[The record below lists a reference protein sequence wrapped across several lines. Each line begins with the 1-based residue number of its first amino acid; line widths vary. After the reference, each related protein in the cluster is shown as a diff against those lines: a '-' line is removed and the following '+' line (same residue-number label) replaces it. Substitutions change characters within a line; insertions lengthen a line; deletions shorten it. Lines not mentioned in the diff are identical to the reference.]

1 MVATPHIGRVFWSEP
16 LADDRQISSLTVK
29 LRAVTDLTDLVERC
43 KAGDGLAFREVFRN
57 HRADVARLVLRMTG
71 SPGDLEDLVLE
82 VFLQVYRSIK
92 DFRGQSRFST
102 WLYRLTVNVVL
113 MQRRAARSRPVLQAA
128 SDDSFGADGREL
140 PDDQLARTRRVAAF
154 YRLLDRLSDK
164 KRAVFVLHELE
175 GLSPSEVAKVV
186 GAPVLTVRTR
196 LFYARRELL
205 ELLRDEPA
213 LEFVARELR
222 EEKLLEEQSE
232 SAELTE
238 GEST

>member
-1 MVATPHIGRVFWSEP
+1 M
-16 LADDRQISSLTVK
+16 
-29 LRAVTDLTDLVERC
+29 
-43 KAGDGLAFREVFRN
+43 FRN

-71 SPGDLEDLVLE
+71 RPGDLEDLVQE

-102 WLYRLTVNVVL
+102 WLYRVTVNVVL

-128 SDDSFGADGREL
+128 SDDSFGADVREL
-140 PDDQLARTRRVAAF
+140 PDDQLARARRVAAF

-186 GAPVLTVRTR
+186 SAPVLTVRTR

-205 ELLRDEPA
+205 GD
-213 LEFVARELR
+213 VARRARVGIRGARAARRAIRARALIRSPKESRR
-222 EEKLLEEQSE
+222 EWNDGRKSGR
-232 SAELTE
+232 SIA
-238 GEST
+238 

>member
-1 MVATPHIGRVFWSEP
+1 VVATPLIGRVSWSQSAP
-16 LADDRQISSLTVK
+16 DTRQSNAVAGK
-29 LRAVTDLTDLVERC
+29 LRVVTDLSDLVERC
-43 KAGDGLAFREVFRN
+43 KAGDGSAFREVFRN

-71 SPGDLEDLVLE
+71 RPGDLDDLVQD

-113 MQRRAARSRPVLQAA
+113 MQRRAARSRPVLQGA
-128 SDDSFGADGREL
+128 SDEAFGADVRDL

-154 YRLLDRLSDK
+154 YRLLDRMSDK

-205 ELLRDEPA
+205 EMLRDEPA

-222 EEKLLEEQSE
+222 DERQSE
-232 SAELTE
+232 SGEPLPE

>member
-1 MVATPHIGRVFWSEP
+1 MVATPYIGRVSWSEP
-16 LADDRQISSLTVK
+16 PLSDRQISPAAVK
-29 LRAVTDLTDLVERC
+29 LRAVTDLADLIERC
-43 KAGDGLAFREVFRN
+43 KAGDGAAFREVFRN
-57 HRADVARLVLRMTG
+57 HRADVARLALRMT
-71 SPGDLEDLVLE
+71 SRPGDLEDLVQE

-102 WLYRLTVNVVL
+102 WLYRVTVNVVL
-113 MQRRAARSRPVLQAA
+113 MQRRAARSRPLLQEA
-128 SDDSFGADGREL
+128 SDESFGADAREL

-186 GAPVLTVRTR
+186 NAPVLTVRTR

-205 ELLRDEPA
+205 EMLRDEPA

-222 EEKLLEEQSE
+222 EEQ
-232 SAELTE
+232 SAEALTE